1 LVTAVGVVLMTVSAI
16 YGVIRAFLVRQMFR
30 PTGNFNGNFNGNFTR
45 NFNGTFTGSRQF
57 AGGNPFGL
65 ANVLTIIAVI
75 IALVGIVWLGLALR
89 KQPKSAGS

>member
-1 LVTAVGVVLMTVSAI
+1 MTVSAI
-16 YGVIRAFLVRQMFR
+16 YGAIRAFLVRQMFR
-30 PTGNFNGNFNGNFTR
+30 PTGNFNGNFTR

-89 KQPKSAGS
+89 KSLGSASK